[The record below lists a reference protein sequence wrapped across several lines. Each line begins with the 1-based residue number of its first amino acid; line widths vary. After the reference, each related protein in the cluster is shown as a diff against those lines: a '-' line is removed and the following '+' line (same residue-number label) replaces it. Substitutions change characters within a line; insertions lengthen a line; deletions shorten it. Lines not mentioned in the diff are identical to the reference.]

1 MLIIFAAL
9 NKSLIIMTEQEKNML
24 RRIPSLR
31 MEARSMLKLISNLQ
45 NSGKGNFNREIDKW
59 LDRINYLDKLEEE
72 LEKKKD

>member
-1 MLIIFAAL
+1 
-9 NKSLIIMTEQEKNML
+9 MTEQEKDML

-31 MEARSMLKLISNLQ
+31 TEAQSMLRLVSNLQ